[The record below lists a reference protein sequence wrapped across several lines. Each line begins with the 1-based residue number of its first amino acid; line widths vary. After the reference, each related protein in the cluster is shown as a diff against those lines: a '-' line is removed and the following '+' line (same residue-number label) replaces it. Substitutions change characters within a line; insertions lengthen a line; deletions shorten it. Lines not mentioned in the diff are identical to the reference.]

1 MKPKNAGLEPLK
13 EKVSAQLQKAK
24 SKIED
29 VEDRAKG
36 KIAQAE
42 IKAIKNL
49 IRGKKSTKGSKT

>member
-1 MKPKNAGLEPLK
+1 VKPKNAGLKPLEK
-13 EKVSAQLQKAK
+13 KVSAQLQKAK

-42 IKAIKNL
+42 IKAIKDL
-49 IRGKKSTKGSKT
+49 IRGKKSKKGSKA